1 MSRRNNPHARCE
13 RCRVH
18 LSLCFCSD
26 LPTLPTETRLVLLI
40 HRYEARKSTNTGRL
54 AASCLPNSEVVVRGH
69 EHAPTP
75 RYVPEPGRRT
85 LLLFPHENATPIDQV
100 PREGA
105 PVTLLVPDGT
115 WRQASKVRQR
125 VPGLTEIPCVFL
137 PRGAPSEYRL
147 RAEAHETGM
156 ATLEAI
162 ARAFD
167 ALGETQVRA
176 PLERVLRMLVERSL
190 WSRGSIDSTDVTD
203 GLPAEVVRHDPRSG
217 AGLVRGFSPISTF
230 ACST

>member
-1 MSRRNNPHARCE
+1 MSRRNNPTARCE

-18 LSLCFCSD
+18 LSLCFCSE

-40 HRYEARKSTNTGRL
+40 HRIEARKSTNTGRL

-69 EHAPTP
+69 ENAPTP
-75 RYVPEPGRRT
+75 PFAPEAGRRT
-85 LLLFPHENATPIDQV
+85 LLLFPHEDATPIDRV
-100 PREGA
+100 PREGG

-125 VPGLTEIPCVFL
+125 VPGLSSLPCVSL
-137 PRGAPSEYRL
+137 PSGGAPSVYRL

-167 ALGETQVRA
+167 ALGEAHVRE
-176 PLERVLRMLVERSL
+176 PLERVLRLLVERSL
-190 WSRGSIDSTDVTD
+190 WSRGAIDAEDVTD
-203 GLPAEVVRHDPRSG
+203 GLPAAAVRHDPRSG
-217 AGLVRGFSPISTF
+217 VGTK
-230 ACST
+230 